1 MTGLVTLTARTKLT
15 LWYAAMLAI
24 MAAASSAV
32 VYLVVGAQLEQQLQD
47 RIGQSL
53 ALLEKTVREQPGELA
68 ELDEHVAIRFFKV
81 EGPPRVAWESSSWK
95 GVRLDGALT
104 EAAPALPFVRGM
116 AGNRPFRV
124 GSRSFDLDGSAIRVS
139 VAEEETAMRQGLRT
153 LLLTLGL
160 GLPVLVALG
169 VVAGRVLA
177 GRVLSPLGTMAKKAH
192 ELTAERLSE
201 RLPIA
206 NPSDEFGQLALAF
219 NSALGRIGE
228 SFDRL
233 RRFTADASHELRTP
247 LTTLRSVGEVGVQ
260 EGATE
265 EQLREAIGSMLEEVS
280 RLTRLVDGLLT
291 LTRAE
296 SGRFPLSHE
305 SVAVGEVVR
314 EVADYLR
321 ILAEEKSQTL
331 SLEIVGPAVA
341 WADRTTLSQTLV
353 NIVENAIKYT
363 RPGGRIDLRVGAT
376 GSDVVVDVTDN
387 GPGISADDRPHIFE
401 RFYRG
406 EPALPG
412 VARGAGLGLAIAKW
426 AVNLNHGR
434 IEVESQPGMGATF
447 RVFLPARLDPSESV
461 MDRKETT

>member
-1 MTGLVTLTARTKLT
+1 LVNLTARTRLT
-15 LWYAAMLAI
+15 LWYAAVLAI

-68 ELDEHVAIRFFKV
+68 EVDEHVAIRFFKV
-81 EGPPRVAWESSSWK
+81 EGPPRVAWVSSSWK

-104 EAAPALPFVRGM
+104 MAAPALPFVSGM

-124 GSRSFDLDGSAIRVS
+124 GSRSFDLDGSAVRMF
-139 VAEEETAMRQGLRT
+139 VAEEETAMRQGLKT

-160 GLPVLVALG
+160 GLPVLIAVG

-177 GRVLSPLGTMAKKAH
+177 GRVLSPLGTMATKAH
-192 ELTAERLSE
+192 ELSAERLSE

-219 NSALGRIGE
+219 NSALGRIE
-228 SFDRL
+228 DSFDRL

-296 SGRFPLSHE
+296 SGRFPVTHE
-305 SVAVGEVVR
+305 AVDVGEIVR

-321 ILAEEKSQTL
+321 ILAEEKNQTL
-331 SLEIVGPAVA
+331 YLEHAGRAVA
-341 WADRTTLSQTLV
+341 WGDRATIGQTLV

-363 RPGGRIDLRVGAT
+363 PSGGRVVLRVAEMGT
-376 GSDVVVDVTDN
+376 DVVVDVTDN
-387 GPGISADDRPHIFE
+387 GPGIPTNERPHIFE

-406 EPALPG
+406 EPSLHA

-426 AVNLNHGR
+426 AVSLNRGR
-434 IEVESQPGMGATF
+434 IEVESEPGRGATF
-447 RVFLPARLDPSESV
+447 RVFLPARRDTSGSRNEG
-461 MDRKETT
+461 KETV